1 MNDVHMN
8 GVHIMSM
15 ALWKQV
21 GGRLAGKDP
30 ERSTLLFRR
39 EGGAMSSKKA
49 ISRNRIIEVAF
60 GMARE
65 SGLPSLS
72 VRAIAEA
79 CGVAT
84 GTIYN
89 HVPDVAELRTEV
101 LQRFWREAIEAA
113 ELETCTRDA
122 ETALDY
128 CRRLSD
134 ALSSSLEGFR
144 TAWLRDMGALDGRT
158 RQRTMEAER
167 ACLGDLHETVRHAFE
182 RDAAITSR
190 ARDRVQMDAV
200 VDFAWQAMLD
210 AMKRGDGSC
219 ETLFALMELA
229 LYT

>member
-1 MNDVHMN
+1 
-8 GVHIMSM
+8 
-15 ALWKQV
+15 
-21 GGRLAGKDP
+21 
-30 ERSTLLFRR
+30 
-39 EGGAMSSKKA
+39 MSSKKA

-65 SGLPSLS
+65 SGLASLS

-128 CRRLSD
+128 CRRLSN

-167 ACLGDLHETVRHAFE
+167 ACLGDCTRRSGTHSRGTRLSPAGLAIAFKWM
-182 RDAAITSR
+182 RWWTSPGR
-190 ARDRVQMDAV
+190 RCSTR
-200 VDFAWQAMLD
+200 
-210 AMKRGDGSC
+210 
-219 ETLFALMELA
+219 
-229 LYT
+229 

>member
-8 GVHIMSM
+8 GVHIRSM

-89 HVPDVAELRTEV
+89 HVPERRYCSVFGARRSK
-101 LQRFWREAIEAA
+101 QRSSRRARAMPRPRWTTAVVFRMPCLARSRGSAPRGSATWGRSTAGRVSGPWRRSEHVWG
-113 ELETCTRDA
+113 TCTRRSG
-122 ETALDY
+122 THS
-128 CRRLSD
+128 RGTRLSP
-134 ALSSSLEGFR
+134 AGLAIAFKWMRWWTSP
-144 TAWLRDMGALDGRT
+144 GRRCST
-158 RQRTMEAER
+158 R
-167 ACLGDLHETVRHAFE
+167 
-182 RDAAITSR
+182 
-190 ARDRVQMDAV
+190 
-200 VDFAWQAMLD
+200 
-210 AMKRGDGSC
+210 
-219 ETLFALMELA
+219 
-229 LYT
+229 

>member
-1 MNDVHMN
+1 
-8 GVHIMSM
+8 
-15 ALWKQV
+15 
-21 GGRLAGKDP
+21 
-30 ERSTLLFRR
+30 
-39 EGGAMSSKKA
+39 MSSKKA

-65 SGLPSLS
+65 SGLASLS

-128 CRRLSD
+128 CRRLSN

-144 TAWLRDMGALDGRT
+144 TAWLRDMGRSTAGRVSGPWRRSEHVWGTCT
-158 RQRTMEAER
+158 RRSGTHSRGTRLSPAGL
-167 ACLGDLHETVRHAFE
+167 AIAFKWM
-182 RDAAITSR
+182 RWWTSPGR
-190 ARDRVQMDAV
+190 RCSTR
-200 VDFAWQAMLD
+200 
-210 AMKRGDGSC
+210 
-219 ETLFALMELA
+219 
-229 LYT
+229 

>member
-1 MNDVHMN
+1 
-8 GVHIMSM
+8 
-15 ALWKQV
+15 
-21 GGRLAGKDP
+21 
-30 ERSTLLFRR
+30 
-39 EGGAMSSKKA
+39 MSSRKA

-65 SGLPSLS
+65 SGLASLS

-128 CRRLSD
+128 CRRLSNAPVQLARGVPHRVAPRHRGARRQD
-134 ALSSSLEGFR
+134 ASADHGG
-144 TAWLRDMGALDGRT
+144 GAS
-158 RQRTMEAER
+158 MS
-167 ACLGDLHETVRHAFE
+167 GDLRETVRHAFE

-219 ETLFALMELA
+219 DTLFALMELA

>member
-1 MNDVHMN
+1 
-8 GVHIMSM
+8 
-15 ALWKQV
+15 
-21 GGRLAGKDP
+21 
-30 ERSTLLFRR
+30 
-39 EGGAMSSKKA
+39 MSSKKA

-65 SGLPSLS
+65 SGLASLS

-128 CRRLSD
+128 CRRLSN
-134 ALSSSLEGFR
+134 ALSSSL
-144 TAWLRDMGALDGRT
+144 
-158 RQRTMEAER
+158 QRTMEAER
-167 ACLGDLHETVRHAFE
+167 ACLGDMHETVRHAFE

-190 ARDRVQMDAV
+190 ARDCVQMDAV